1 MPATM
6 PTSAPPPVDFLT
18 AMAEASD
25 PVVAKADER
34 NMDLVAMQKRLRAF
48 SAQVNKQVQRL
59 EQENRISLALRRQRG
74 W

>member
-1 MPATM
+1 
-6 PTSAPPPVDFLT
+6 
-18 AMAEASD
+18 
-25 PVVAKADER
+25 
-34 NMDLVAMQKRLRAF
+34 MDLVAMQKRLRAF